1 MTVLRVCYKHGVPFD
16 EGYYVSK
23 HLPLV
28 ASVYG
33 PLGLRKVEVVKVSG
47 SANGL
52 APPYAVIFSAYFDS
66 SAATHFGTKLQDVG
80 RALQSAMQSPRA
92 GDVRADIANY
102 YGGAPDV
109 MIGEVVAVPS

>member
-33 PLGLRKVEVVKVSG
+33 PVGLRKVEVVKVSG

-66 SAATHFGTKLQDVG
+66 SAAM
-80 RALQSAMQSPRA
+80 QSAMQSPRA